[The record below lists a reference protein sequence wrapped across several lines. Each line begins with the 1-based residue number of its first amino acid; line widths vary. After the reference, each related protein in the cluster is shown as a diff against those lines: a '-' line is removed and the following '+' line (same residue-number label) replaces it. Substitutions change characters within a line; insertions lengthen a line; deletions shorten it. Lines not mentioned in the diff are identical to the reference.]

1 MHVTYVSVHKYG
13 HEMKCGHDTDK
24 YSGILCCVWRQL
36 WLKHQPASVLT
47 LCCHN
52 RRDKVG
58 VVEPVPRDETYC
70 DPPALFHVSGDYSFI
85 R

>member
-1 MHVTYVSVHKYG
+1 MIMTSKQ
-13 HEMKCGHDTDK
+13 DK
-24 YSGILCCVWRQL
+24 IVFILLLQL
-36 WLKHQPASVLT
+36 VFPLT
-47 LCCHN
+47 LLCSC
-52 RRDKVG
+52 RRELVG

>member
-1 MHVTYVSVHKYG
+1 MLHN
-13 HEMKCGHDTDK
+13 
-24 YSGILCCVWRQL
+24 LCDCFTAGL
-36 WLKHQPASVLT
+36 WLQHQPVTVLT
-47 LCCHN
+47 LFCHN
-52 RRDKVG
+52 RRELVG

>member
-1 MHVTYVSVHKYG
+1 M
-13 HEMKCGHDTDK
+13 
-24 YSGILCCVWRQL
+24 LCDLGAAWLQL
-36 WLKHQPASVLT
+36 GPASVLT
-47 LCCHN
+47 LCGHD
-52 RRDKVG
+52 RRELVG